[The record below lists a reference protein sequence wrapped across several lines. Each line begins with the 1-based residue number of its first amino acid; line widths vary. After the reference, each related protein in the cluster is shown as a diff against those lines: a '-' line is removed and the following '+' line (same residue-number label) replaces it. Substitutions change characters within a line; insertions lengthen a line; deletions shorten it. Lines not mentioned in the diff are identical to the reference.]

1 MNLNLDLLSIGD
13 ASLDTFISPSETESL
28 CKMDSKECF
37 IAFKYGEKIP
47 VQSLDFSI
55 GGNAAN
61 NAVGVSRLGLKTAAI
76 LTLGDDSVGRQII
89 NTLSLENV
97 SVNLISSEKTSR
109 SSYSVVINYQGE
121 RTIFPYHPKRSYVLP
136 ENLPQTPWIYLTSL
150 GENFREFY
158 DKFVLWLQSNPTTKL
173 AYNPGSWQIKA
184 GLENIADILK
194 LTHIVFVN
202 REEAEK
208 LTGLKNSQ
216 NTEKELLKAVR
227 NLGPKIAVIT
237 DGNNGAFAFD
247 GEKYLKIGVMPID
260 AYERTGA
267 GDAFGS
273 GCLAALIKGKKL
285 EEALVWGTV
294 NSASVIGYIGSQQGL
309 MRENSLQEWLTRSE
323 SCSLEVINL

>member
-1 MNLNLDLLSIGD
+1 MNFDLLSIGD

-61 NAVGVSRLGLKTAAI
+61 NAVGVSRLGLKAAAI

-89 NTLSLENV
+89 NTLSAEFV
-97 SVNLISSEKTSR
+97 SVNLISSEKNSR
-109 SSYSVVINYQGE
+109 SSYSVIINYQGE
-121 RTIFPYHPKRSYVLP
+121 RTIFPYHPKRTYILP
-136 ENLPQTPWIYLTSL
+136 ETLPQTPWVYLTSL

-158 DKFVLWLQSNPTTKL
+158 DKFLLYLQKNPTTKL

-184 GLENIADILK
+184 GLENIQDILK
-194 LTHIVFVN
+194 LTYVVFVN

-208 LTGLKNSQ
+208 LTGLKDSD
-216 NTEKELLKAVR
+216 TKEKELLQALAR
-227 NLGPKIAVIT
+227 LGPKICVIT

-247 GEKYLKIGVMPID
+247 GERYLKIGVMPID

-285 EEALVWGTV
+285 EEALKWGTV
-294 NSASVIGYIGSQQGL
+294 NSSSVIGYTGSQQGL
-309 MRENSLQEWLTRSE
+309 LKENEMQDWLVRAE
-323 SCSLEVINL
+323 SCKLEISNL